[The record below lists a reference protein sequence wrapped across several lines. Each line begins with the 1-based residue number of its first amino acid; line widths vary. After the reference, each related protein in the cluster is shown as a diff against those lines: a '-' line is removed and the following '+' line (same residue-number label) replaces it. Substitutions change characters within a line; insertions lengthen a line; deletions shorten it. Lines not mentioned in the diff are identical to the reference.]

1 MIFVSPKS
9 AALAVLLFS
18 IALFSMAVTAGAQTP
33 APPPSFSESLEV
45 REAQVEVLVTEG
57 GRPVPGLTKEDFQ
70 VFEDGQVAEVTSAS
84 PTSDQPIVLAVFLD
98 ETSLRGSPRSTA
110 LAGLRRLFTESLRP
124 RDRVLLVRWDGSL
137 EIHGDPTGDAAALG
151 ATLDRLGTAVATSR
165 SAAQERA
172 AIRQEIEQAY
182 PPDDEQFRALSEAQA
197 TTIQATLRN
206 YVQVRENETR
216 SLLAAF
222 QQTLALL
229 STLPERKALLYVG
242 GGLPLRPGAD
252 LFEAWDAK
260 FRELAG
266 KLGVSPLA
274 SLNSNASR
282 LVQETIDRANA
293 AGVTLN
299 ALSLPETGAASAATQ
314 TAGSGWDPE
323 DSARALRNLAAGTGG
338 RVVTDVQNPAGFL
351 ERTAS
356 DVTGSYLVGY
366 TPPPVQKKG
375 KHRIEVKVRGGALA
389 ARHREERLDGD
400 GVDPLLRSA
409 LAALWTGMG
418 TEVNPLKAE
427 VAIEEEVQE
436 EDGRFRVTAVV
447 ALPLAAVYVQP
458 QENFHAAHLTVAVAA
473 RDGKG
478 RISGLPRAEFPVEI
492 PNERLLSAPGQT
504 AGYRFTLHLAPGESV
519 LAVALRDD
527 LSGAQSVMRTALTP
541 GILTPER
548 LPGEA
553 KP

>member
-1 MIFVSPKS
+1 M
-9 AALAVLLFS
+9 AAGS
-18 IALFSMAVTAGAQTP
+18 AGAQPP
-33 APPPSFSESLEV
+33 ASPPSFSESLDI
-45 REAQVEVLVTEG
+45 REAQVEVLVTG
-57 GRPVPGLTKEDFQ
+57 PDGQPVPGLTKEDFQ
-70 VFEDGQVAEVTSAS
+70 VFEDGQAAEVTGVSS
-84 PTSDQPIVLAVFLD
+84 TSDQPIVLAVFLD
-98 ETSLRGSPRSTA
+98 ETSLRGAPRSTA
-110 LAGLRRLFTESLRP
+110 IAGLRRFITSTNQRESLRP
-124 RDRVLLVRWDGSL
+124 RDRVLLMRWDGSL

-151 ATLDRLGTAVATSR
+151 ARLDRLGTGVAR
-165 SAAQERA
+165 GGSAALERA
-172 AIRQEIEQAY
+172 SIRQEIEQAHS
-182 PPDDEQFRALSEAQA
+182 PDDEQFRALAEAQA
-197 TTIQATLRN
+197 TAIHSTLRS
-206 YVQVRENETR
+206 YVQTRENETR
-216 SLLAAF
+216 GLIAAF
-222 QQTLALL
+222 QQALALL

-252 LFEAWDAK
+252 LFQAWENK

-274 SLNSNASR
+274 FTNSNASR

-299 ALSLPETGAASAATQ
+299 ALALPETGAASAATQ
-314 TAGSGWDPE
+314 SAASGWDPE

-356 DVTGSYLVGY
+356 DVAGSYVVGY
-366 TPPPVQKKG
+366 TPAPSEKKSR
-375 KHRIEVKVRGGALA
+375 HRIEVKVRGGTLA

-400 GVDPLLRSA
+400 GVDPLLRRA

-418 TEVNPLKAE
+418 TEANPLKAE
-427 VAIEEEVQE
+427 VAIEEETQE
-436 EDGRFRVTAVV
+436 EDGRFRVTAIV

-458 QENFHAAHLTVAVAA
+458 QENFHAAHLTVSVAA

-478 RISGLPRAEFPVEI
+478 HISGLPRAEFPIEI

-527 LSGAQSVMRTALTP
+527 LSGAQSVVRTALTP
-541 GILTPER
+541 GTM
-548 LPGEA
+548 PGAA

>member
-1 MIFVSPKS
+1 MISVPLRS
-9 AALAVLLFS
+9 AVFAVLSFLS
-18 IALFSMAVTAGAQTP
+18 VAAGAQPP
-33 APPPSFSESLEV
+33 ASPPSFSESLEV
-45 REAQVEVLVTEG
+45 HEAQLEVLVTDSG
-57 GRPVPGLTKEDFQ
+57 GQPVPGLKKEDFQ
-70 VFEDGQVAEVTSAS
+70 VFEDGQAAEVTGAS
-84 PTSDQPIVLAVFLD
+84 STSDQAIVLAVFLD
-98 ETSLRGSPRSTA
+98 ETSLRGSPRSAA
-110 LAGLRRLFTESLRP
+110 LAGLRRFFTDSLRP
-124 RDRVLLVRWDGSL
+124 RDRVLLLRWDGSL
-137 EIHGDPTGDAAALG
+137 EIHGDPTGDAAALT
-151 ATLDRLGTAVATSR
+151 ARLDQLGTGAAAR
-165 SAAQERA
+165 SAAQERTS
-172 AIRQEIEQAY
+172 IRQEIEQAY
-182 PPDDEQFRALSEAQA
+182 PPDDEQFRALSKAQA

-206 YVQVRENETR
+206 YVQARENETR

-252 LFEAWDAK
+252 LFEAWEAK
-260 FRELAG
+260 FREFAG
-266 KLGVSPLA
+266 ELGVSPLT
-274 SLNSNASR
+274 SLNSAASR
-282 LVQETIDRANA
+282 WVQETIDRANA
-293 AGVTLN
+293 GGVTLN
-299 ALSLPETGAASAATQ
+299 ALALSETGAASAATQ

-351 ERTAS
+351 ERTAD
-356 DVTGSYLVGY
+356 DVTGSYVVGY
-366 TPPPVQKKG
+366 TPPPHKKKG
-375 KHRIEVKVRGGALA
+375 RHRIEVKVKGGTLA

-400 GVDPLLRSA
+400 LVDPLLKRALSA
-409 LAALWTGMG
+409 LWLGAA
-418 TEVNPLKAE
+418 EANPLKAE
-427 VAIEEEVQE
+427 LAIEEETQE

-447 ALPLAAVYVQP
+447 ALPLAAIYVQP

-478 RISGLPRAEFPVEI
+478 RISGLPHAEFPVEI

-527 LSGAQSVMRTALTP
+527 LSGAQSVIRTALTP
-541 GILTPER
+541 GAAKAEV
-548 LPGEA
+548 A